1 MTITQDAVT
10 QKLTFT
16 QSAGTFSMIELQIL
30 GDVLVDVPFGQYVMR
45 EFDETTTN
53 HNYWPNFRNAATF
66 DLALYAEGT
75 EQLLELNGL
84 PVHHY

>member
-1 MTITQDAVT
+1 
-10 QKLTFT
+10 
-16 QSAGTFSMIELQIL
+16 
-30 GDVLVDVPFGQYVMR
+30 MR

-84 PVHHY
+84 TWSIIIEAFSSGA